1 MKFLNQ
7 SKSLSTCVAIIA
19 LLLLQAVVLAQEAPK
34 PRKIAVFGSSVAR
47 GSVDHEDRGG
57 YAGRLGELLKP
68 RGWDVVNVSRGGD
81 NTIKIAPR
89 FETDLLPQRAGYVVI
104 ALSLSNEGI
113 SKQAN
118 KAYRDGIYEQWRTG
132 VLALVK
138 RCLDAGMTVVV
149 ANCYVRSEWADDPQ
163 LYDYTKRMNAEISR
177 WDVPSINLLGAVDD
191 GHCAWVNGLQ
201 ADGGH
206 PNGSGHQEL
215 CYAIVPSL
223 FEALEAG
230 KPAPTKDTSGRYARV
245 TGNTDSG
252 AALSFVPADT
262 MHSFATS
269 FWVRPKSV
277 GAIAAVTG
285 MTAVTR
291 TEPWVRGDKTTEVM
305 HVEPSKE
312 KAVLTVAYRDGK
324 LAYTGPGGEAKSGAI
339 GEDDTWHHVVVSH
352 GCARG
357 LTQFYVDG
365 ALAGEV
371 SERVIPEAF
380 YLGGGATA
388 GDVAETDLKEWC
400 VYRSAL
406 NGESVRFIHEGGV
419 FQSSLEVF
427 APLADTAF
435 AVGKAVENRA
445 QSMSPVKV
453 TGVGII
459 SQN

>member
-1 MKFLNQ
+1 MKSLKH
-7 SKSLSTCVAIIA
+7 SKILSTCVVIVAFM
-19 LLLLQAVVLAQEAPK
+19 LLQAIVLAQEAPK
-34 PRKIAVFGSSVAR
+34 PRKIAVFGSSVAH
-47 GSVDHEDRGG
+47 GSVDHENKGG

-68 RGWDVVNVSRGGD
+68 RGWEVVNVSRGGD

-89 FETDLLPQRAGYVVI
+89 FETDLLPQHAGYVVI

-113 SKQAN
+113 SKQAD

-138 RCLDAGMTVVV
+138 RCRDAGMTVVV
-149 ANCYVRSEWADDPQ
+149 ANCYARSEWSDDPQ
-163 LYDYTKRMNAEISR
+163 LYDYTKRMDVEISR

-191 GHCAWVNGLQ
+191 GRCAWVNGLY

-206 PNGSGHQEL
+206 PNGSGHQEM
-215 CYAIVPSL
+215 CYTIVPSL

-230 KPAPTKDTSGRYARV
+230 KPTPAKDTSGRYAHV

-262 MHSFATS
+262 MHSFAIS
-269 FWVRPKSV
+269 FWVRLKSV
-277 GAIAAVTG
+277 GAIAAVSG
-285 MTAVTR
+285 KAAATR
-291 TEPWVRGDKTTEVM
+291 KEPWARGDKTIEVM
-305 HVEPSKE
+305 HVEPSKD
-312 KAVLTVAYRDGK
+312 KAVMTVAYRDGK

-339 GEDDTWHHVVVSH
+339 SEDDTWHHVVVSH

-365 ALAGEV
+365 AMVGEV
-371 SERVIPEAF
+371 SERVIPDAF
-380 YLGGGATA
+380 YLGGGATT
-388 GDVAETDLKEWC
+388 GDVAEADLREWC

-406 NGESVRFIHEGGV
+406 NDESVRFIHEGGV

-427 APLADTAF
+427 APLADNVFLDGAQ
-435 AVGKAVENRA
+435 VENRA
-445 QSMSPVKV
+445 QSMSQVKV
-453 TGVGII
+453 VGVGIS
-459 SQN
+459 SQK